1 MEEYLTLFS
10 YVPKYIYRTKELT
23 PEDKLIAE
31 RIIYLCKKE
40 GFCWITNRSLSE
52 IYNIKIETVSRHIKR
67 LEKIGL
73 IKCHYEK
80 NNKNTR
86 RIIYLVNNVWDKYHT
101 SNKSFNQNKDD
112 QIVKHNNK
120 YNMIKE
126 DKYNI
131 PDWMNDDTLCT
142 KKEPT
147 LAEKLEFD
155 DILGE
160 FYDE

>member
-1 MEEYLTLFS
+1 MEEYLVIFS
-10 YVPKYIYRTKELT
+10 YVPKYIYKTKKLT

-52 IYNIKIETVSRHIKR
+52 IYNIKVETVSRHIKR

-86 RIIYLVNNVWDKYHT
+86 RIIYLVNNVWDNYNT
-101 SNKSFNQNKDD
+101 NGKSYNQDSIN
-112 QIVKHNNK
+112 QIVNHNN
-120 YNMIKE
+120 NNSIKKE
-126 DKYNI
+126 YKDNTSLWFDKTYS
-131 PDWMNDDTLCT
+131 

-147 LAEKLEFD
+147 LAEKKEFEEL
-155 DILGE
+155 LGE
-160 FYDE
+160 FCDE